1 MCRGVELSG
10 EQVRCWYEH
19 RVCEIEQLSGQ
30 VDGALQLVKLAVDKS
45 VQVCSSYVSYAW
57 TYLIHHKKPFFSKVR
72 TAAAAEDIVL
82 YLHCDP
88 NKVVHQTHG
97 DNFVNS

>member
-30 VDGALQLVKLAVDKS
+30 VDGALQLVKLAIDKS
-45 VQVCSSYVSYAW
+45 VQVCSSYVSYA
-57 TYLIHHKKPFFSKVR
+57 
-72 TAAAAEDIVL
+72 
-82 YLHCDP
+82 
-88 NKVVHQTHG
+88 
-97 DNFVNS
+97 

>member
-1 MCRGVELSG
+1 MNIFNPS
-10 EQVRCWYEH
+10 QKA
-19 RVCEIEQLSGQ
+19 I
-30 VDGALQLVKLAVDKS
+30 
-45 VQVCSSYVSYAW
+45 
-57 TYLIHHKKPFFSKVR
+57 FSKVR